1 MGNIG
6 NSHAFLKYLLSIE
19 PQLRRS
25 KCTWLYGALEKLWQS
40 SVTHK
45 SDIKEVLWSQEGGLE
60 SFSLNKEPS
69 IPCGLE
75 QIFNQLHFMQG
86 FKPKRFWDRSPLSP
100 LSSSLK
106 STFHPNCTMHL
117 EGRPFEFS
125 TFTATLKADCH
136 HNALQR
142 FCLPKNQSMFF
153 ARLEGYAN
161 ALMLVNNIC
170 ITMKVRASRRPETVL
185 MKSFLLSTAI
195 VGEFVWTLCSM
206 DVNLSFPEL
215 LLENN
220 CLRWLPA
227 CSQGLH
233 NSKGPRRSFQST
245 NIDVFKVES
254 TS

>member
-86 FKPKRFWDRSPLSP
+86 FKPKRFWDPTCGQEERKNLWQSPKKHYTKKDGHFFLNRAKTLFWSWVH
-100 LSSSLK
+100 SL
-106 STFHPNCTMHL
+106 P
-117 EGRPFEFS
+117 
-125 TFTATLKADCH
+125 
-136 HNALQR
+136 
-142 FCLPKNQSMFF
+142 
-153 ARLEGYAN
+153 
-161 ALMLVNNIC
+161 
-170 ITMKVRASRRPETVL
+170 
-185 MKSFLLSTAI
+185 
-195 VGEFVWTLCSM
+195 
-206 DVNLSFPEL
+206 
-215 LLENN
+215 
-220 CLRWLPA
+220 
-227 CSQGLH
+227 
-233 NSKGPRRSFQST
+233 
-245 NIDVFKVES
+245 
-254 TS
+254 